1 MSEQFR
7 VGFSNE
13 EYGWYYFSAD
23 SKEHA
28 EELITKLQEGEIY
41 PEELPD
47 FYQKTNGGSD
57 EIISVVE
64 KLGEN

>member
-7 VGFSNE
+7 VGFSTE
-13 EYGWYYFSAD
+13 EYGWYYFNAD

-28 EELITKLQEGEIY
+28 EELVEQLQEGEID

-47 FYQKTNGGSD
+47 FYKKVNGGGD
-57 EIISVVE
+57 DIISVVE
-64 KLGEN
+64 RLGEN